1 MSMENNKIAVLI
13 DAENVDPSYA
23 EHIFTYANSLGNVC
37 VREIYGSGI
46 SLNEWADPILTK
58 SIHTNFTLRPNR
70 FKNSSDIC
78 LVIGAMEIL
87 AMSRKGGNDAIDAV
101 IIASSDS
108 DFSPLAVHLRSAGI
122 DVIGMGEAG
131 RFNPMWPRACTDFI
145 LLETNAPLMR
155 KREDEQPVVFADP
168 AASSASAQP
177 QKGGTPEK
185 KEGAAAQPARNDQR
199 GQGQSGKGRKSTAS
213 PKDGRKEQK
222 ASADKNDKNAEQKN
236 EQKASA
242 DKNNGPKNE
251 QKASADKNAGQQK
264 EQNAAAD
271 KPAGSGNEQ
280 KAQEDKNAGL
290 KKDPKKEKAKVAP
303 NHKARIEII
312 RKLVAE
318 QIEAHAGRIRSGELF
333 RTLGSSPDYKY
344 DQQRSRR
351 NPMDYLV
358 KQFGAWFD
366 FAPGENGSSW
376 ISLKGSNG
384 QEEKGEAAGAE
395 SAEAIIEATAEG
407 KDEAKGEAATGK
419 TAEAKDEAPAE
430 EKAETTGEA
439 TAEKKAEAKGKAAA
453 GKKAEAKGKA
463 SAEKKAEAK
472 GEVSA
477 EKKAGGKRKA
487 STQKKAEAEPEA
499 PAEEKAEE
507 QSEGILWL
515 INAGIPEKDAAQVAE
530 VLAQCRNLRD
540 SYNRLR
546 QAFGNETGKQY
557 QTLIKEAS
565 IKLG

>member
-155 KREDEQPVVFADP
+155 KREDEQPAVFADP

-213 PKDGRKEQK
+213 PKDGRKDREAPPPGCAQ
-222 ASADKNDKNAEQKN
+222 
-236 EQKASA
+236 
-242 DKNNGPKNE
+242 G
-251 QKASADKNAGQQK
+251 
-264 EQNAAAD
+264 AAAHPPCAPFPLLPEPSHCPALFLPSPRPVSPG
-271 KPAGSGNEQ
+271 KPPAQGQAPPAPWGSG
-280 KAQEDKNAGL
+280 
-290 KKDPKKEKAKVAP
+290 P
-303 NHKARIEII
+303 
-312 RKLVAE
+312 
-318 QIEAHAGRIRSGELF
+318 
-333 RTLGSSPDYKY
+333 
-344 DQQRSRR
+344 
-351 NPMDYLV
+351 
-358 KQFGAWFD
+358 
-366 FAPGENGSSW
+366 
-376 ISLKGSNG
+376 
-384 QEEKGEAAGAE
+384 
-395 SAEAIIEATAEG
+395 
-407 KDEAKGEAATGK
+407 
-419 TAEAKDEAPAE
+419 
-430 EKAETTGEA
+430 
-439 TAEKKAEAKGKAAA
+439 
-453 GKKAEAKGKA
+453 
-463 SAEKKAEAK
+463 
-472 GEVSA
+472 
-477 EKKAGGKRKA
+477 
-487 STQKKAEAEPEA
+487 
-499 PAEEKAEE
+499 
-507 QSEGILWL
+507 
-515 INAGIPEKDAAQVAE
+515 
-530 VLAQCRNLRD
+530 
-540 SYNRLR
+540 
-546 QAFGNETGKQY
+546 
-557 QTLIKEAS
+557 
-565 IKLG
+565 

>member
-1 MSMENNKIAVLI
+1 MENNKIAVLI

-155 KREDEQPVVFADP
+155 KREDEQPAVFADP

-236 EQKASA
+236 EQKAS
-242 DKNNGPKNE
+242 
-251 QKASADKNAGQQK
+251 
-264 EQNAAAD
+264 AD

-472 GEVSA
+472 GEVPT

-507 QSEGILWL
+507 QNEGILWL

-530 VLAQCRNLRD
+530 VLVQCRNLRD

-546 QAFGNETGKQY
+546 KAFGNETGKQY